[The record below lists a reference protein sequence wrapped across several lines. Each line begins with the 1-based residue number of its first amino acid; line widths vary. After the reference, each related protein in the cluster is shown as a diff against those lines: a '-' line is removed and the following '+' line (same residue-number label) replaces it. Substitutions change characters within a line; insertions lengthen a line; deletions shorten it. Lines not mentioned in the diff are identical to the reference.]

1 MFLWNSYSFSLARKS
16 CHSFPFMLSELFL
29 HSLSKDAGYHCY
41 SAACPIPHGDVQA
54 DLLGS
59 PEEMGA
65 PQKCSFLPI
74 FEVGHRVYCVR
85 PESHLKASN
94 HVTRSNHITW
104 DSKEF
109 GMLELPTGSCTKLRC
124 VFVPGSYWEL
134 GQYVICIFH
143 NHDMPFTADTCGT
156 LAGRDPK
163 RMLGI
168 TVFKCN

>member
-1 MFLWNSYSFSLARKS
+1 
-16 CHSFPFMLSELFL
+16 ML
-29 HSLSKDAGYHCY
+29 DTHCY

-109 GMLELPTGSCTKLRC
+109 GMLELPTGALRHFSFFC
-124 VFVPGSYWEL
+124 EL
-134 GQYVICIFH
+134 HKAQMCFCSRVLLRTRAIC
-143 NHDMPFTADTCGT
+143 DMY
-156 LAGRDPK
+156 
-163 RMLGI
+163 I
-168 TVFKCN
+168 S